1 MKKIYNFGTHKCYAF
16 SKKVG
21 QNYEV
26 GFYIGKEKVFFGN
39 FVFQKEATEWYRT
52 MNKYIASFSRKHTF
66 HEGTPM
72 VFYKKMMT
80 NYLYNNYYTFLDAK
94 FGTYQRT
101 YSKSFRTDVKKFKKY
116 TAKYARHERW
126 QLRAA

>member
-1 MKKIYNFGTHKCYAF
+1 
-16 SKKVG
+16 
-21 QNYEV
+21 
-26 GFYIGKEKVFFGN
+26 
-39 FVFQKEATEWYRT
+39 
-52 MNKYIASFSRKHTF
+52 MNKYIASFSRKHTI

-116 TAKYARHERW
+116 TAKYARHEKW